1 MKAII
6 NRFIKS
12 EMDILILRLFVIIL
26 FIFFGLQKWSD
37 SSILL
42 LKEII
47 QPTWLNVL
55 YLEFNEGG
63 VSHFIG
69 AIEFFI
75 VFTLVIGFSS
85 PRIGLIGDMIIILM
99 GLITLS
105 LLFQLENLSGFI
117 LKDLLLVSIGII
129 LLKSDL
135 KRTYRNKYFC

>member
-12 EMDILILRLFVIIL
+12 EMDISILRLFVIIL

-37 SSILL
+37 SGVLL

-47 QPTWLNVL
+47 QPTWLNIL
-55 YLEFNEGG
+55 YREFNEGG

-69 AIEFFI
+69 ALEFFI
-75 VFTLVIGFSS
+75 VFTLIIGFSS
-85 PRIGLIGDMIIILM
+85 PRIGLIGDVMIILM

-105 LLFQLENLSGFI
+105 LLFQLDNLSGFI